1 MRQKKSFFRQ
11 NLNLPFDDAIVEEDS
26 PSDKVFAP
34 MSLRLVVN
42 TSYRQV
48 VESTSFD
55 VQLLTMS
62 LNRLVFLCDATRS
75 SRNGGS
81 DAELGL

>member
-11 NLNLPFDDAIVEEDS
+11 NLNLPFDDAIVVEDS